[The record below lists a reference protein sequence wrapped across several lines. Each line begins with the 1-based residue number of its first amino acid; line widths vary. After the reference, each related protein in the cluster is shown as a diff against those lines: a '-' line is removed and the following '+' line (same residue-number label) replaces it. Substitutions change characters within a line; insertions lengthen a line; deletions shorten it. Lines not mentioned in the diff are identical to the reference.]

1 MTTENTNEKSNG
13 WWTNTDRTETVKGK
27 VAPVDVKKEGQVGS
41 TPIINLGS
49 VVRFPPRPSCP
60 RG

>member
-13 WWTNTDRTETVKGK
+13 WWTNTGPTETVKGK
-27 VAPVDVKKEGQVGS
+27 VALVDVKKEEQAGS
-41 TPIINLGS
+41 TPIINVGS
-49 VVRFPPRPSCP
+49 VVRFPPRLSCP